1 MLPLYKIIE
10 NIPKGKL
17 SHVILHRVN
26 PISLKILEEN
36 IKLAVGKDLKDEK
49 GNHFKVNG
57 YYGKYII
64 LRSVSIGTHPIGKYL
79 I

>member
-1 MLPLYKIIE
+1 MSIFNFLDK
-10 NIPKGKL
+10 NVKL
-17 SHVILHRVN
+17 V
-26 PISLKILEEN
+26 
-36 IKLAVGKDLKDEK
+36 VGKDLKDEK

-57 YYGKYII
+57 YYGKYIV